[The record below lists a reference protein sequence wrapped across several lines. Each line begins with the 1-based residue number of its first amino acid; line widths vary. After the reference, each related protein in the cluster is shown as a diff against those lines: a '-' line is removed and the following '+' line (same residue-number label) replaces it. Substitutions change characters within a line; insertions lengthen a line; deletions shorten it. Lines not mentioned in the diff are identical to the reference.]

1 MPYVADVWLP
11 ALEIGLV
18 GTIGAMGIYFAGMKR
33 VGASK
38 SSIIQ
43 TWEVLVAGL
52 VGRFFLDQQFTLRQV
67 LGGVLIL
74 SGVLLLTRAE
84 VKRVENMP
92 QSTNA

>member
-1 MPYVADVWLP
+1 
-11 ALEIGLV
+11 
-18 GTIGAMGIYFAGMKR
+18 
-33 VGASK
+33 
-38 SSIIQ
+38 
-43 TWEVLVAGL
+43 
-52 VGRFFLDQQFTLRQV
+52 V